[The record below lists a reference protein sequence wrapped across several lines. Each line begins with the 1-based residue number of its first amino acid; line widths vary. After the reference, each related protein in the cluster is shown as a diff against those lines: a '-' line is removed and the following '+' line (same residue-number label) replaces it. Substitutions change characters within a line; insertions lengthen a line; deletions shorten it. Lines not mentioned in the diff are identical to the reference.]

1 LKNKILIFGST
12 GFIGSELIHKLNK
25 LDKFEII
32 TPQIID
38 GIEQDILTIKSASQ
52 FYNSNIKYIINLKFY
67 LSGTI
72 NSKNNQLIQSIV
84 NINNNNNCSLIIH
97 FSSMNIYSQSITENI
112 INEETLIETRD
123 NYSNSKKLQEDSFLK
138 FKLNN
143 LIILRLSN
151 IISTK
156 KKNKQ
161 NSYFGF
167 IEDMLMTNTNIIN
180 IYNNGNQCYDFIDI
194 DYMAYC
200 LNMIIN
206 SNIIG
211 IYNLGSGNFINKIDI
226 INYLSN
232 DKFTLVNLNKTT
244 PNSYILD
251 LTKIKNQ
258 IQLVKFDWKQSLRKI
273 INKNKSA

>member
-1 LKNKILIFGST
+1 MKNKVLIFGST

-32 TPQIID
+32 TPKIID
-38 GIEQDILTIKSASQ
+38 GIEEDILSIKSVSQ
-52 FYNSNIKYIINLKFY
+52 FYNRNIKYIINLKVY
-67 LSGTI
+67 LSDTS
-72 NSKNNQLIQSIV
+72 NSNNKKLIESIV

-97 FSSMNIYSQSITENI
+97 FSSMNIYSQSTIESIISEDTLTEV
-112 INEETLIETRD
+112 RD
-123 NYSNSKKLQEDSFLK
+123 NYSDNKKLQEDAFFR

-151 IISTK
+151 VISTN

-167 IEDMLMTNTNIIN
+167 IENIIRTNTKVLD
-180 IYNNGNQCYDFIDI
+180 IYNNGNQFYDFIDI

-211 IYNLGSGNFINKIDI
+211 IYNLGSGNVI
-226 INYLSN
+226 
-232 DKFTLVNLNKTT
+232 
-244 PNSYILD
+244 
-251 LTKIKNQ
+251 
-258 IQLVKFDWKQSLRKI
+258 
-273 INKNKSA
+273 